1 VRFLRWPANFLRG
14 LFLFFFLLVVALVYG
29 AGRLWLWIAVRD
41 EARRASRV
49 SRWRGRVMRRSMTM
63 LGATFIK
70 MGQVLSSR
78 PDLLAP
84 ETIAELK
91 ILQDRLP
98 AFGYRRV
105 VRTIERE
112 LGKPV
117 GELFAELEEKP
128 VAAASVAQVHRGKLP
143 DGTEVAVKIL
153 RPSIRRQ
160 VERDAVILL
169 FGARLL
175 EISPRL
181 RLNEPVNHLRHF
193 VDAIIKQT
201 DLSIE
206 ADNYQR
212 FTSNFAG
219 TPDVLFPGVH
229 REVCS
234 RSVLTMEFM
243 RGTRFDERDR
253 AHDRDLAR
261 TVRNMMFKMCFAD
274 GFIHA
279 DLHPGNFFVRGERD
293 LIVFDAGMAKL
304 LSDDIL
310 VQFVDFSRCLTM
322 GTADDFVGHIKRFHT
337 YIGEIDWAGL
347 RKDIEVLLVRFR
359 AQNTARLEYS
369 QLFADIFLIART
381 YKARP
386 VPDLTLVMVAML
398 TVQGIGK
405 ELDPDNNVF
414 QEVAGYLMP
423 LLAQKGL
430 LPNLAAN

>member
-1 VRFLRWPANFLRG
+1 MRFLRWPANFLRG
-14 LFLFFFLLVVALVYG
+14 LFLFFFLLVVAAVYG
-29 AGRLWLWIAVRD
+29 IGRLWLWISVRD
-41 EARRASRV
+41 AAKRVSRV

-98 AFGYRRV
+98 AFGYRRAA
-105 VRTIERE
+105 RTIERE

-128 VAAASVAQVHRGKLP
+128 VAAASVAQVHRARLK

-169 FGARLL
+169 FGARVL

-212 FTSNFAG
+212 FTANFAD
-219 TPDVLFPGVH
+219 TPDVLFPSVH
-229 REVCS
+229 RDLCS

-243 RGTRFDERDR
+243 RGTRFDERNR
-253 AHDRDLAR
+253 THDRELAR

-405 ELDPDNNVF
+405 ELDPENNVF

-423 LLAQKGL
+423 LLAKKGL
-430 LPNLAAN
+430 LPTMAVN